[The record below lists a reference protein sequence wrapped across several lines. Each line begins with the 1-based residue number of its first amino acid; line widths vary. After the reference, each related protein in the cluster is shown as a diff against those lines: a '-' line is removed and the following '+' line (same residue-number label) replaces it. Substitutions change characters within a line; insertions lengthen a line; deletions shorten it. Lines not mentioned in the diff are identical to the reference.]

1 MPRGRKQTAAVM
13 DVSLDLFDE
22 LIESHAPSAGRLS
35 ATNDGLAP
43 VNGTN
48 APAAHLTGNKKRIS
62 RFHGCSVCERRT
74 APERFCHVLHLL
86 NLIHK

>member
-1 MPRGRKQTAAVM
+1 MAAVM

-22 LIESHAPSAGRLS
+22 LIESCTPSAGRLS
-35 ATNDGLAP
+35 AANDGLAP

-48 APAAHLTGNKKRIS
+48 APAAHLTGKKKIC
-62 RFHGCSVCERRT
+62 FHGCSVCERRT
-74 APERFCHVLHLL
+74 APEHFCHVLHLL